1 MQQPIVLK
9 ISGHDLDQPGFI
21 EALAK
26 VVAQNDT
33 PTIIV
38 HGGGKEIS
46 QMQHQLGITP
56 QYIDGLRVSD
66 EQSLGVAEMVLCGIV
81 NTRLVR
87 TMQLHGV
94 EAQGLNGMDR
104 GLIQARKL
112 HHPKGDLGRVGE
124 AYEARGDILIDLLE
138 QGVTPII
145 APICLGDDGPF
156 NVNADHV
163 AGIIAIAV
171 NAQKVIF
178 TTNVQGVLQNDEVIP
193 ELTPSLTEKLIAD
206 EVIIGG
212 MLPKVHTAQQ
222 LVASG
227 VPQVIITNLTG
238 IQQNFGTAI
247 VPENP
252 TISQLIPA

>member
-9 ISGHDLDQPGFI
+9 ISGHQLDQPGFI
-21 EALAK
+21 EELAEI
-26 VVAQNDT
+26 VAQSTT
-33 PTIIV
+33 PIIIV
-38 HGGGKEIS
+38 HGGGKEIT
-46 QMQHQLGITP
+46 QMQQVLGITP

-81 NTRLVR
+81 NTRIVR
-87 TMQLHGV
+87 TMQMKGV

-104 GLIQARKL
+104 GLIRANKL

-124 AYEARGDILIDLLE
+124 AYAARGDILLQLLE
-138 QGVTPII
+138 QGVTPVI
-145 APICLGDDGPF
+145 APICLGDDGSF

-163 AGIIAIAV
+163 AGIVAKAV

-178 TTNVQGVLQNDEVIP
+178 TTNVQGVLHNEEVIP
-193 ELTPSLTEKLIAD
+193 ELTPSMTEKLIAE

-227 VPQVIITNLTG
+227 VPQVMITNLTG
-238 IQQNFGTAI
+238 IQQNFGTAVI
-247 VPENP
+247 PENP
-252 TISQLIPA
+252 VINQPILA

>member
-21 EALAK
+21 EALADI
-26 VVAQNDT
+26 VAQSST

-46 QMQHQLGITP
+46 QMQQLLGITP
-56 QYIDGLRVSD
+56 EYVDGLRVSD
-66 EQSLGVAEMVLCGIV
+66 EKSLSVAEMVLCGIV
-81 NTRLVR
+81 NTRIVR

-104 GLIQARKL
+104 GLISAKKL

-124 AYEARGDILIDLLE
+124 AYAARGDILLQLLE

-145 APICLGDDGPF
+145 APICLGDDGAF

-163 AGIIAIAV
+163 AGVIAKAV
-171 NAQKVIF
+171 NAQKVVF
-178 TTNVQGVLQNDEVIP
+178 TTNVQGVLHNGQVIP
-193 ELTPSLTEKLIAD
+193 KLTPTLTEELIAD
-206 EVIIGG
+206 EVIVGG

-238 IQQNFGTAI
+238 IQQNSGTAI

-252 TISQLIPA
+252 IISQPILA